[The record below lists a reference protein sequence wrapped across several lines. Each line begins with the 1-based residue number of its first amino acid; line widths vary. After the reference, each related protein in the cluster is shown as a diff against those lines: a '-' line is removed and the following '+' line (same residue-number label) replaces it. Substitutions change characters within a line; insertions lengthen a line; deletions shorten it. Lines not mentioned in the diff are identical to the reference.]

1 MNKSILALTVAAVFS
16 AGAMAAKIE
25 LTDDVHGKYYNS
37 YGKTDAQI
45 TERIKF
51 LVDVSNPR
59 TEEDRAKDNATI
71 KRYKDA
77 IVINTLHV
85 TTAGFAG
92 ADEASY
98 EQALWNSYEHNITLE
113 SATVSNGDAKLVGA
127 SPVDNAI
134 RAKAVVDSLDHTM
147 HVDSVEDIYSAK
159 KNEQLGVVYNIQG
172 SDFIDPLTMEDQVIE
187 MKNAGIL
194 TANFA
199 YNVDNH
205 LATGGNKSRTEAD
218 KGLTNTGKALVKM
231 YNKHNIIVDCSH
243 SSDKTCLD
251 AAKITTLPMIASH
264 SNAQGVHDVSRNIS
278 DEAII
283 AIAKTGG
290 TISPTF
296 LGPFM
301 NDEGTASSEDIAIA
315 INYVATVISENTDL
329 DGRKHVG
336 FAADFTHTLADA
348 FEVIVRSPERYPPE
362 SGYATPAEQAFASDI
377 WGAVPVLEQKYG
389 WSEQDI
395 RGVLGENV
403 LRVYKQ
409 VWSKS

>member
-16 AGAMAAKIE
+16 ASAMAAKIE
-25 LTDDVHGKYYNS
+25 LTDDVKGKYYNS

-92 ADEASY
+92 ADEAAY
-98 EQALWNSYEHNITLE
+98 EQALWDSYDHNITLE
-113 SATVSNGDAKLVGA
+113 SATVSNGDGNLGA

-147 HVDSVEDIYSAK
+147 HVDSVKDIYTAK

-172 SDFIDPLTMEDQVIE
+172 SDFIDPLTMEDQVIA

-199 YNVDNH
+199 YNVDNKF
-205 LATGGNKSRTEAD
+205 ATGGNKSRTEAD
-218 KGLTNTGKALVKM
+218 KGLTEQGKALVKM
-231 YNKHNIIVDCSH
+231 YNQHRIIVDCSH
-243 SSDKTCLD
+243 SSDQTCLD
-251 AAKITTLPMIASH
+251 AAEVTTLPMIASH

-315 INYVATVISENTDL
+315 IDYVATVISKNTDL

-362 SGYATPAEQAFASDI
+362 SGYATPAEQAYASDI
-377 WGAVPVLEQKYG
+377 WGAVPILEKKYG

-409 VWSKS
+409 VWSKR